1 MEEEKLK
8 EIQDRYID
16 LTGALPSSIELR
28 IALCKATN
36 RINTVLAIEDLRQ
49 VVINENPLGH
59 KISQLVQ
66 FGQLVAL
73 GERDSAKIHARAAI
87 KAGAST
93 TELLGVVELALITSG
108 MPAYSLGVEIISE
121 ETQPRQ

>member
-66 FGQLVAL
+66 FGQLVVL
-73 GERDSAKIHARAAI
+73 GERDPAKIHARAAI

>member
-16 LTGALPSSIELR
+16 LTGALPSSVELR

-73 GERDSAKIHARAAI
+73 GERDPAKIHASAAI

>member
-8 EIQDRYID
+8 ELQDRYID

-36 RINTVLAIEDLRQ
+36 RINTVLAIEELRQ

-73 GERDSAKIHARAAI
+73 GERDPAKIHARAAI

-108 MPAYSLGVEIISE
+108 MPAYGLGVEIISE